1 MFTRVNINRNR
12 FFIKSLYSAINQEQN
27 YIVDFFQPVGLTGI
41 KVVSRRAEIMLKSNT
56 IRPFSRL
63 LIGVR
68 PEITQETYLGAFGY
82 EFCTFI
88 TGEKLRRLSIRV
100 I

>member
-27 YIVDFFQPVGLTGI
+27 YIVVFFQPVGLTGI

-56 IRPFSRL
+56 IRPFFWL
-63 LIGVR
+63 LIGAR
-68 PEITQETYLGAFGY
+68 PEIAPEAYFSAFGY

>member
-41 KVVSRRAEIMLKSNT
+41 KVVSRTAEI
-56 IRPFSRL
+56 
-63 LIGVR
+63 
-68 PEITQETYLGAFGY
+68 
-82 EFCTFI
+82 
-88 TGEKLRRLSIRV
+88 KLRNDTAMPFRGLVIRMRV
-100 I
+100 